1 MSSAVSKI
9 FSTLRGPVLYNAKI
23 VGQVAR
29 QVYIR
34 EGMAPP
40 SGAQF
45 ETARGAALQFI
56 WDARKSKYWSKI
68 SKTQYLNAGLV
79 AAEAYVFFMVGEIV
93 GRRNLIG
100 YNVKSAD
107 SHHEH
112 H

>member
-1 MSSAVSKI
+1 MSSAVPKI
-9 FSTLRGPVLYNAKI
+9 LSALRGPVLYNVKVA
-23 VGQVAR
+23 GQVAK

-45 ETARGAALQFI
+45 QTARDAALKFI
-56 WDARKSKYWSKI
+56 WDARQAKTWRTI

-79 AAEAYVFFMVGEIV
+79 AAEAYVFFMVGEII

-100 YNVKSAD
+100 YNVKSAE
-107 SHHEH
+107 SHDEH